1 MEVNILVL
9 ESCGDYIYDELVK
22 GHWLLSNVLNLI
34 IVMEVE
40 TNPLVDGNE
49 TFD

>member
-1 MEVNILVL
+1 ML
-9 ESCGDYIYDELVK
+9 ESCGDYIYDELFK

-34 IVMEVE
+34 IVMEAK
-40 TNPLVDGNE
+40 TNPFANGNE

>member
-1 MEVNILVL
+1 VL

-22 GHWLLSNVLNLI
+22 GFWLLSNVVNLI
-34 IVMEVE
+34 IAVEVE
-40 TNPLVDGNE
+40 TNPPTDGNE